1 MLPNVDLFILTEAM
15 SSKYHFKEINMFNR
29 IIPIMIGLVLFM
41 GSGLQ
46 AQLSEPTNMMVM
58 DKYIGADAAGTSAS
72 VFREYFMMLQG
83 RYEGE
88 SSPASAWGIYYES
101 PSVMYRL
108 AAVPEA
114 GMEGVLELQ
123 QDRVASANAFGT
135 SEQALFGAAWQGRRT
150 SVWAEL
156 GSLNYMPDNWDYQT
170 VSGNPYHSVRV
181 YYVNQGEQQ
190 DFEMAIDRMNE
201 LNRSV
206 GINDLMTRVFRGGL
220 GTMAPVYMLRSS
232 SEDMEDHGRKI
243 TAHRAARE
251 SILAEW
257 QENNRRMVAMS
268 RHIDQMSNY
277 RMDSLSRAP
286 GDR

>member
-1 MLPNVDLFILTEAM
+1 ML
-15 SSKYHFKEINMFNR
+15 NR
-29 IIPIMIGLVLFM
+29 IISIMLSLVFFL
-41 GSGLQ
+41 GSDAQ
-46 AQLSEPTNMMVM
+46 AQLAEPTNMVVM
-58 DKYIGADAAGTSAS
+58 DEYVGADAVGTGAS
-72 VFREYFMMLQG
+72 VFREYFMMLQD
-83 RYEGE
+83 RYEGK
-88 SSPASAWGIYYES
+88 SNPASAWGIYYES

-108 AAVPEA
+108 AAVPGA

-135 SEQALFGAAWQGRRT
+135 SEQALFGAAWKGRQT

-156 GSLNYMPDNWDYQT
+156 GSLNYMPDDWDYQT

-190 DFEMAIDRMNE
+190 DFENAIERMNE
-201 LNRSV
+201 LNHSV
-206 GINDLMTRVFRGGL
+206 GINDLMMRVFRGGL

-232 SEDMEDHGRKI
+232 AEDMEDQGRKT

-251 SILAEW
+251 SILTEW
-257 QENNRRMVAMS
+257 QENNRRIVAMS
-268 RHIDQMSNY
+268 RHVDQMSNY

-286 GDR
+286 ANR